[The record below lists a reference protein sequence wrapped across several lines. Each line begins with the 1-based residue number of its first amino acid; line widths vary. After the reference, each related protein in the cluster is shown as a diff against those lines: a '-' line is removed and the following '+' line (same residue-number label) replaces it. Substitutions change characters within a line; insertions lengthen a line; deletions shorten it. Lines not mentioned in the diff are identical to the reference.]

1 MEEGS
6 CVGYA
11 EDEVEGGVGF
21 DEERLR
27 DFDPPNRYENMV
39 EPSRVGE
46 AEVEKESKGE
56 RWRVEGERDDAET
69 SAETHEDQVSV
80 TFARFARFA
89 LRVEMVG
96 DCRSCR
102 SLVHRERIRAGS
114 SEVLQLIVTNWI
126 TCVSC
131 PRALPSLLCVRPS
144 IRAMYSRDLLERRRA
159 PALRARR
166 SRARFSSVPSSS
178 STTLTG

>member
-6 CVGYA
+6 CVGYV

-27 DFDPPNRYENMV
+27 DFDPPNKYENMV

-56 RWRVEGERDDAET
+56 RGRVEGERDDAET
-69 SAETHEDQVSV
+69 SAETDEDQVSV
-80 TFARFARFA
+80 TFVRFA

-96 DCRSCR
+96 ECRSCR
-102 SLVHRERIRAGS
+102 SLVHRERVRVGS

-126 TCVSC
+126 SCVSC

-144 IRAMYSRDLLERRRA
+144 IRAMYPRDLLERRRA

-166 SRARFSSVPSSS
+166 SRARFSSVPSSP